1 MNRVEDNQIIELYF
15 ARNEQAITETE
26 DKYGQYCHT
35 VANNI
40 LMNMADAQEC
50 VNDTWLR
57 AWHTIPPQRPSF
69 FKQFLGKITRNLS
82 VDRYRADTARKRGGG
97 EVPAVLEELSE
108 CIGGGE
114 DPADA
119 AEMQL
124 LQSVINQ
131 FVGSLPQRE
140 QGIFLRRYFYAE
152 AMSEIAER
160 YRMKEANVRL
170 VLSRTRQKLRHV
182 LEKEDFCV

>member
-1 MNRVEDNQIIELYF
+1 MTDDKIINLYRQRSEL
-15 ARNEQAITETE
+15 AIAESSK
-26 DKYGQYCHT
+26 KYGSYCHT

-108 CIGGGE
+108 CIGGGG

-131 FVGSLPQRE
+131 FVGSLPRRE

-182 LEKEDFCV
+182 LEKEDFYV